1 MFSERLLLRGTLP
14 GTPEPAEPIR
24 HAFVLVSR
32 QTKTERVFAASG
44 VQRERDTLIEG
55 NIPLAALDLPQDELV
70 DVFYQGV
77 TSSGTVRTRMAWAPN
92 PVQWLP
98 YSTKFG
104 NLSLKRKQR

>member
-1 MFSERLLLRGTLP
+1 MFPERLLLSGTLS
-14 GTPEPAEPIR
+14 GTPESAEQTR

-32 QTKTERVFAASG
+32 QTKSERVFDATG
-44 VQRERDTLIEG
+44 IQRGRDTLIEG

-77 TSSGTVRTRMAWAPN
+77 TSSGTVRTRLAWAPN
-92 PVQWLP
+92 AAQWLP

-104 NLSLKRKQR
+104 NLSLKRK